1 SRSGLTWFH
10 LVESASPCPTRPAD
24 LVYALFVLSH
34 LPRPEGLLRRWMGEI
49 GCGGVLA
56 LDEVE
61 WIRTD
66 NAAFRRYLKL
76 VGALLSVRGSTIV
89 TGPIIERFDGGP
101 QGRRRP

>member
-1 SRSGLTWFH
+1 
-10 LVESASPCPTRPAD
+10 
-24 LVYALFVLSH
+24 
-34 LPRPEGLLRRWMGEI
+34 MGEL

-76 VGALLSVRGSTIV
+76 VGALLSVRGSTLV

-101 QGRRRP
+101 HGRKRTSEVRILPLPRSPWRRPADSRLIREEAGAGSSYRERGSPARPRSV